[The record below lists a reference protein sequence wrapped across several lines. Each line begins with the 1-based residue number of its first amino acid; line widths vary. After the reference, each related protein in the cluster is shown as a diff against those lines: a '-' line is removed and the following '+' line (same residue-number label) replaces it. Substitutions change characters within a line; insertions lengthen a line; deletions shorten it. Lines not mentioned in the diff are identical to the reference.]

1 MKLLH
6 KTILSILMVTLL
18 FPALASADRNV
29 VEEVTVEGNGKTT
42 RGNVIL
48 WIGQQKFARI
58 DQVNKVTTI
67 VRHDLNKMYILFP
80 EKKEAIEFD
89 LPFEMPDYLKP
100 LFEDVKMSWDVN
112 RQLTTKKDIGKWKGC
127 SRVLVR
133 GRGALNIDMELWVNR
148 DTGVDTRAFH
158 TMVGESLK
166 VSPIYREMGDK
177 LYSLSPYFAIRSTS
191 TVEQLG
197 ITFKTVSEVKKIDIR
212 DAPEGIYDVPEGFKR
227 SKMDFSSYLSLIRER
242 QPEIKTN

>member
-1 MKLLH
+1 MKLFSKAVFTALIIAL
-6 KTILSILMVTLL
+6 ILPVS
-18 FPALASADRNV
+18 ALADRNV
-29 VEEVTVEGNGKTT
+29 IEEVTVEGNGQTT

-48 WIGQQKFARI
+48 WIGEQKFARI

-67 VRHDLNKMYILFP
+67 IRHDLNKMYMLFP

-89 LPFEMPDYLKP
+89 LPFTLPDYLQP
-100 LFEDVKMSWDVN
+100 LFEDVEMAWDVN
-112 RQLTTKKDIGKWKGC
+112 RQLTNKKDIGKWKGC

-133 GRGALNIDMELWVNR
+133 GRGALNVDMELWVSRN
-148 DTGVDTRAFH
+148 TGVDTRAFH

-177 LYSLSPYFAIRSTS
+177 LYSLSPYFAIRTTS
-191 TVEQLG
+191 TVEQMG
-197 ITFKTVSEVKKIDIR
+197 ITFKTVSEVKRIEIK
-212 DAPEGIYDVPEGFKR
+212 DAPEGTYQVPEGYKLN
-227 SKMDFSSYLSLIRER
+227 KMDFSSYLSLIRER